1 LPAFP
6 LGQLYWLKMWATS
19 SDMPAPQRARGRV
32 FGTPFLRTDD
42 AEPLKS
48 KNYSKPVRNPEDVNF
63 SDSYY

>member
-1 LPAFP
+1 
-6 LGQLYWLKMWATS
+6 MWVTS

-42 AEPLKS
+42 TEPLKS
-48 KNYSKPVRNPEDVNF
+48 KNYSKPVRNPEDVNL